1 MKGIKYIIATFGLM
15 FLLPGMSAKAQEAHA
30 YAKLD
35 TTAISI
41 GDQIGLTLGID
52 LPKQFVVQ
60 WPVLNDT
67 LAPHV
72 EIISRGK
79 IDSLQQDGLLK
90 MQQRLIITSF
100 DSGAFDIKA
109 FIFHFK
115 NRADGRTFDANTQD
129 MYLQVYSPQVDT
141 TKAFKAIKAPAPEPY
156 TLGEILPW
164 ALLILAVIG
173 GIIFLIWYLKKRK
186 NHEPVFARKP
196 KPLLP
201 PHEEAI
207 KKLEEL
213 RLSRMWQA
221 GKIKAYHSAITD
233 IMRNYFLRRFGFD
246 ALEMTSD
253 EVMEN
258 LEEQKVNDEALQK
271 MREVFQLAD
280 LVKFAKAVPTAVE
293 NDISLNYCIDFV
305 NETKVIPQSG
315 ELKEDKKEE
324 EK

>member
-1 MKGIKYIIATFGLM
+1 MKEIKHIIAILCLV
-15 FLLPGMSAKAQEAHA
+15 FLLPGMPVKAQEVHA

-52 LPKQFVVQ
+52 IPKHFVVQ

-79 IDSLQQDGLLK
+79 IDSVRQNDLLK
-90 MQQRLIITSF
+90 IQQRLIITSF
-100 DSGAFDIKA
+100 DSGAYNIKP

-115 NRADGRTFDANTQD
+115 NRADGRIIDANTQD
-129 MYLQVYSPQVDT
+129 LYLQVYSPQVDT
-141 TKAFKAIKAPAPEPY
+141 TKAFKAIKAPVSEPY
-156 TLGEILPW
+156 TFGEILPW
-164 ALLILAVIG
+164 ALLMLAVIG
-173 GIIFLIWYLKKRK
+173 GIIFLVWYFKRRK
-186 NHEPVFARKP
+186 NHEPVFARKS

-221 GKIKAYHSAITD
+221 GEIKAYYSAVTD

-246 ALEMTSD
+246 APEMTSD

-258 LEEQKVNDEALQK
+258 LKEQKVNDEALQK

-305 NETKVIPQSG
+305 NETKVITQSG

-324 EK
+324 GK